1 MLQTEATIKTWF
13 VAVMAGM
20 IYVFS
25 ISIFTG
31 ALKNKIFEKQ
41 WQQQTIQKN
50 IQNWVQNLWIPFLH
64 GKIFDKFHP
73 LHPDLEV
80 LVSESTWEV
89 LKAKLWAT
97 PRKACEGV
105 IRGDVD
111 ELVVFHQPMGCFWN
125 LVNNGTNYQP
135 PSTGE
140 FTGCLNHQQG
150 WIHLGIVFLVGGF
163 NPYEN

>member
-1 MLQTEATIKTWF
+1 MFFLSPYLQEHSKIRSLRNNDNNKQFKKTSRIGSNIYESHF
-13 VAVMAGM
+13 SMAK
-20 IYVFS
+20 FS
-25 ISIFTG
+25 TNF
-31 ALKNKIFEKQ
+31 
-41 WQQQTIQKN
+41 
-50 IQNWVQNLWIPFLH
+50 IPC
-64 GKIFDKFHP
+64 IP
-73 LHPDLEV
+73 TSRS